1 VLTSAAILPQA
12 GGCGNQE
19 GLTGC
24 LKPHH
29 ASQDEQILYHIDN
42 LTELSAIEAGAA
54 TQIGQIVIHIRR
66 PLLGKATA
74 RVGSKINVPR
84 ARSSSGQ
91 RGLDV

>member
-1 VLTSAAILPQA
+1 MLTSAAILPQA

-29 ASQDEQILYHIDN
+29 ASQDEQILYSIDS
-42 LTELSAIEAGAA
+42 LAELPALEAGAA

-66 PLLGKATA
+66 PLLGEGDGPGGQQDKCPA
-74 RVGSKINVPR
+74 RTIIQWSK
-84 ARSSSGQ
+84 GT
-91 RGLDV
+91 